1 MVIDLNKTKIYEF
14 WYDYIKKEYGKK
26 IKWFYTET
34 VSFIIHIKTR
44 DSDQDIL
51 KDADKKFDTSNNGE
65 EMLLTTGKNRKV
77 LDMKKNRIGKR
88 IIK

>member
-14 WYDYIKKEYGKK
+14 WYDHIKKEYGKK
-26 IKWFYTET
+26 IKWFYIET

-77 LDMKKNRIGKR
+77 LDMKKNQVGKR